1 MFYFSHLASQHQF
14 SRHLAAG
21 DWRVAGILEKAQ
33 KAMLGNKI
41 QKKLEMNRPKCL
53 ELVNDLL
60 KSEEIKNTKKGLVIN
75 D

>member
-41 QKKLEMNRPKCL
+41 QKKISPQER
-53 ELVNDLL
+53 
-60 KSEEIKNTKKGLVIN
+60 KN
-75 D
+75 